1 MREWPTEFNP
11 PSPLPSSS
19 CSTKGNGEVV
29 CGRLGLG
36 GQFHLVGS
44 SAAMPYLSAAQEV
57 SFVPEWPRLQEKKA
71 ACSRWALGRREG
83 GWGGGGWETHDGE
96 ELYQVARHYTPCSCR
111 CCAASSLHSRF
122 MLQLARCLIHH
133 R

>member
-1 MREWPTEFNP
+1 M
-11 PSPLPSSS
+11 
-19 CSTKGNGEVV
+19 V

-57 SFVPEWPRLQEKKA
+57 PFVPEWPRLQEKKA

-83 GWGGGGWETHDGE
+83 ELGGEGGVW
-96 ELYQVARHYTPCSCR
+96 
-111 CCAASSLHSRF
+111 
-122 MLQLARCLIHH
+122 LQTVNFSIFWVLDTLRNN
-133 R
+133 